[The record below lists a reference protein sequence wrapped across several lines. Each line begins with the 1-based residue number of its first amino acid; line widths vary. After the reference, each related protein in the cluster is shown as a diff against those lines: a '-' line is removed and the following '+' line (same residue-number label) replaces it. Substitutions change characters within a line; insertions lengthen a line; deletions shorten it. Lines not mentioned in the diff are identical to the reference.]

1 MLRLA
6 TSYGPSKQRTVKT
19 SNDLVDSSWKN
30 CCLPNTT
37 QPCICAKYQGNLVV
51 TVGWLSHNVSHW
63 FYLVRPFM
71 TPRRQ
76 QLIYLLQPHDLP
88 PDTTAVK
95 LSSANT
101 ASLSIRKWLVHQH
114 FNFTFPTGTH
124 PLISYGILTYTIVS
138 AWNIYVLTLW
148 PKSITITVEFY
159 NSHHIYTLIYNFF
172 LYLKKK
178 QLQPFGVE

>member
-6 TSYGPSKQRTVKT
+6 ASYGASKQRTVKT
-19 SNDLVDSSWKN
+19 SNDLADSSWKDRWFFN
-30 CCLPNTT
+30 LVF
-37 QPCICAKYQGNLVV
+37 NLVV
-51 TVGWLSHNVSHW
+51 TVGRLSHNVSHW

-76 QLIYLLQPHDLP
+76 QLIYLSQPHDLP
-88 PDTTAVK
+88 PDATAIK

-101 ASLSIRKWLVHQH
+101 ASLSICKWLVHQH
-114 FNFTFPTGTH
+114 FNFAFPTGTH

-148 PKSITITVEFY
+148 PKSITITVEFHI
-159 NSHHIYTLIYNFF
+159 SHHIYTLIYNFF
-172 LYLKKK
+172 F
-178 QLQPFGVE
+178 LQPFGVE